1 MYAPWCG
8 HCKKLEPIYN
18 ELGEKFA
25 DKEGVVIAKMD
36 GTANEIDGLAI
47 RGYPTLRFYPAGKKT
62 VTGGKE
68 YSVCNLPGLN

>member
-25 DKEGVVIAKMD
+25 DKKNIVIAKMD
-36 GTANEIDGLAI
+36 GTANEVDGLAV
-47 RGYPTLRFYPAGKKT
+47 RGSPTLRFYPAGSKT
-62 VTGGKE
+62 TSGKE
-68 YSVCNLPGLN
+68 YTVR